1 MLDCDKDTEIKM
13 VKFMI
18 KRSREFHQKL
28 REGNFSVSFGGPLFD
43 FRNYFIYKVLQSK
56 DEREIMQNIRRFEYY
71 ERIAKK
77 NKDEFH
83 QGFFFSLSQISQFMN
98 SIINIPKDKVFL
110 QDVIIAMEKSIK
122 ELKKEDYSF
131 FSNEF

>member
-1 MLDCDKDTEIKM
+1 MLNCDNETEVRM

-18 KRSREFHQKL
+18 KRSREFHNELK
-28 REGNFSVSFGGPLFD
+28 EGRFSISLAGPLFD

-56 DEREIMQNIRRFEYY
+56 DTNEILQNIRRFEYY

-83 QGFFFSLSQISQFMN
+83 QGFFYTLAQISQFMN
-98 SIINIPKDKVFL
+98 NIINIPKDKVFL
-110 QDVIIAMEKSIK
+110 HDIIISMEKSIR
-122 ELKKEDYSF
+122 ELKKE
-131 FSNEF
+131 EL

>member
-1 MLDCDKDTEIKM
+1 M

-18 KRSREFHQKL
+18 KRSREFHNELK
-28 REGNFSVSFGGPLFD
+28 EGRFSISLAGPLFD

-56 DEREIMQNIRRFEYY
+56 DTNEILQNIRRFEYY

-83 QGFFFSLSQISQFMN
+83 QGFFYTLAQISQFMN
-98 SIINIPKDKVFL
+98 NIINIPKDKVFL
-110 QDVIIAMEKSIK
+110 HDIIISMEKSIR
-122 ELKKEDYSF
+122 ELKKE
-131 FSNEF
+131 EL